1 MEDTQTV
8 MSPCF
13 HYWGF
18 PQQDSNDRGLL
29 KGTEINHCGDS
40 FREQHLLCCIQAT
53 IWIGEACGLWLVG
66 TLPWT
71 GEWTLIPPGSLCRGC
86 TQRRHR
92 ECRLFT
98 GQTPAIHASWESS
111 VLTSGV
117 WCGVP
122 CFLEVQYTKEAGCP
136 VMPALPPTLLHSG
149 FFLRLAYY
157 KRQIYFVFPVSVCF
171 LLFFSLNSCTLALK
185 RFSRLEKKRMWL
197 GIWVWEKVYRSLK
210 STDYPKCVV
219 IAVYRAPFL
228 FQAIFEN
235 VAMVV
240 SLRKLSIIVKNKAR
254 GQEINQLY
262 HL

>member
-1 MEDTQTV
+1 MWCTVLLRSAVHQGGWLSGHASTSSYTSTQWIL
-8 MSPCF
+8 SAA
-13 HYWGF
+13 
-18 PQQDSNDRGLL
+18 GLL
-29 KGTEINHCGDS
+29 QTSDL
-40 FREQHLLCCIQAT
+40 FRFPRVC
-53 IWIGEACGLWLVG
+53 VFF
-66 TLPWT
+66 TL
-71 GEWTLIPPGSLCRGC
+71 
-86 TQRRHR
+86 
-92 ECRLFT
+92 
-98 GQTPAIHASWESS
+98 
-111 VLTSGV
+111 
-117 WCGVP
+117 
-122 CFLEVQYTKEAGCP
+122 
-136 VMPALPPTLLHSG
+136 
-149 FFLRLAYY
+149 
-157 KRQIYFVFPVSVCF
+157 
-171 LLFFSLNSCTLALK
+171 FSLNSCTLALK